1 MESSHSAPRLQE
13 SNEQAL
19 SMKRLLTFFIPLGAS
34 ASLVMI
40 SHIIINGTLARAAHP
55 ELLIASYSIA
65 MSLMDVIER
74 PAVLLRQ
81 TCSALVRDRVSF
93 RAMSHIA
100 IYLLLCS
107 FLIGSAVSYTPLGD
121 WVFLSF
127 FGASREQLPDI
138 VNVFRLLNFV
148 IIFSGIRCLYHG
160 IIIFNLRTK
169 WLTIGMAIRL
179 VGMFLAAAYFVAADN
194 VTSGAV
200 GALIFLIGMAI
211 ECIVSVIEGRSLLKR
226 SIPEKQEGHA
236 ITNKGQIFRF
246 YRPLMYSSF
255 LAVIIDPSI
264 NAFLGQTGNMELAI
278 ASFAIALNLAH
289 LMQSFFSYMHQIVL
303 NFYLLNA
310 RKVFRFALAMS
321 FFPAGLISILAY
333 TAAGPWFLEH
343 VMGLQAGSPL
353 MNESLGALRFFMIM
367 NLVFPWLDYC
377 HGIVMLRGQTRIMV
391 WSQAFNVVVTL
402 VTLYV
407 LVNLVPSWSG
417 SIGALAQSL
426 GLTGEI
432 LVVLYI
438 LRTSS
443 QSSLGP
449 GVGRSL

>member
-1 MESSHSAPRLQE
+1 MQFSNSAPRHKE
-13 SNEQAL
+13 SHSEPL
-19 SMKRLLTFFIPLGAS
+19 PYKKLLTFFIPLGAS

-100 IYLLLCS
+100 MYLLLCS
-107 FLIGSAVSYTPLGD
+107 FLIGSVISYTPLGD
-121 WVFLSF
+121 WVFMKF
-127 FGASREQLPDI
+127 FRADRAQLPDI
-138 VNVFRLLNFV
+138 ANVFKLLNFV
-148 IIFSGIRCLYHG
+148 ILFSGIRCLYHG
-160 IIIFNLRTK
+160 IIIYNLRTK

-179 VGMFLAAAYFVAADN
+179 VGMFLAAAYFVASDK
-194 VTSGAV
+194 VTTAAV

-211 ECIVSVIEGRSLLKR
+211 ECVISVIEGRSLLKR
-226 SIPEKQEGHA
+226 TIPEKLEGHP
-236 ITNKGQIFRF
+236 ITSKGQIFRF

-303 NFYLLNA
+303 NFYQINA
-310 RKVFRFALAMS
+310 QRVFRFALLMS
-321 FFPAGLISILAY
+321 LLPAALVSVLAY
-333 TAAGPWFLEH
+333 TPAGPWFLEY
-343 VMGLQAGSPL
+343 VMGLEAGSPL
-353 MNESLGALRFFMIM
+353 MKESLRALRFFMIM

-391 WSQAFNVVVTL
+391 WSQALNVVVTL
-402 VTLYV
+402 LTLFT
-407 LVNLVPSWSG
+407 LVKLVPGWSG

-432 LVVLYI
+432 LIVLCI
-438 LRTSS
+438 LRFTGNAR
-443 QSSLGP
+443 LGP
-449 GVGRSL
+449 PFGRSL

>member
-1 MESSHSAPRLQE
+1 MDSRNATTHPDELEEQRL
-13 SNEQAL
+13 SYR
-19 SMKRLLTFFIPLGAS
+19 KLLAFFIPLGAS

-40 SHIIINGTLARAAHP
+40 SHIIINGTLARADHP
-55 ELLIASYSIA
+55 ELMIASYSIA

-100 IYLLLCS
+100 MYLLLCS
-107 FLIGSAVSYTPLGD
+107 FVIGLAISYTPLGD
-121 WVFLSF
+121 WVFLHG
-127 FGASREQLPDI
+127 FGASSEQLPEI
-138 VNVFRLLNFV
+138 MSVFKLLIFV
-148 IIFSGIRCLYHG
+148 ILFSGIRCLYHG
-160 IIIFNLRTK
+160 IIIYNLRTK

-179 VGMFLAAAYFVAADN
+179 AGMFLAAAYFIAFDR

-211 ECIVSVIEGRSLLKR
+211 ECIISVIEGRSLLKH
-226 SIPEKQEGHA
+226 SIPEKLEGHP
-236 ITNKGQIFRF
+236 ITSKRPIFRF

-264 NAFLGQTGNMELAI
+264 NAFLGQTWNMELAI

-303 NFYLLNA
+303 NFYHVSA
-310 RKVFRFALAMS
+310 RQVFRFALLMS
-321 FFPAGLISILAY
+321 LLPAGLLSMLAY
-333 TAAGPWFLEH
+333 TSIGPWFMEH
-343 VMGLQAGSPL
+343 GLGLQAGSPL
-353 MNESLGALRFFMIM
+353 MNESLRALRFFMIM

-391 WSQAFNVVVTL
+391 WSQAFNVIVTL

-407 LVNLVPSWSG
+407 LVKLVPGWSG

-432 LVVLYI
+432 LIVLCI
-438 LRTSS
+438 LRMTNRTR
-443 QSSLGP
+443 LGP
-449 GVGRSL
+449 AFARSL